1 MTHTGTRRNGTNIMA
16 IDPDE
21 LLPKKKKLTEI
32 TLGDDLSAMSEH
44 ELQARIAALEGEI
57 ERCRT
62 AIGARKSTKSA
73 AEAFFRK
80 T

>member
-1 MTHTGTRRNGTNIMA
+1 MA

-21 LLPKKKKLTEI
+21 ILPRKKKTTEI
-32 TLGDDLSAMSEH
+32 SLGEDLSAMSEH
-44 ELQARIAALEGEI
+44 ELAVRIASLEGEI
-57 ERCRT
+57 ARCKQSI
-62 AIGARKSTKSA
+62 AARQSTKSA